1 MLVKSFIGEARDLLE
16 SVVRS
21 ILELEADPT
30 STDLLNEIFRA
41 AHTLKGSAGVVG
53 LAAIQDI
60 AHALEDLLE
69 RLRSGATTAS
79 PETIDVLLAGFDAI
93 KVLVEALERGE
104 DVSAPPELVVRIKN
118 LSAAP
123 AAVECAS
130 PDPIL
135 RGPDAEGL
143 ERLPHAARC
152 NILRYLESKTRV
164 YQIVVEP
171 DARVFF
177 FGLDPLRAW
186 REAMDMGTLIHFELH
201 ADKVPA
207 LRDLN
212 PEMCYLGFSGYLAGD
227 IDRTELEEVFVF
239 LASETSRVRIHEIAW
254 HDLIYDYEACPR
266 ASWERT
272 PVLEDF
278 LGEVTAALAELK
290 VALPVSAGEPEPAFW
305 EKVRSLL
312 ETIKHI
318 TRVFVGIVP
327 RHSLPYHAAT
337 NLHVI
342 ACLLKYRLQAPPPG
356 AETVDLLRDTVE
368 VFEAHVAGLR
378 AGTYPD
384 LDMPGILDDLLRWV
398 PASGEDEGTLV
409 LDELTGTVFLS
420 LLDQQKAYLAC
431 QRTPAELSGC
441 ALAVCRIL
449 Q

>member
-177 FGLDPLRAW
+177 LGLIPCAPGGKRWTWAPLSILSCTPIKCPPCATSTR
-186 REAMDMGTLIHFELH
+186 RCVT
-201 ADKVPA
+201 
-207 LRDLN
+207 
-212 PEMCYLGFSGYLAGD
+212 
-227 IDRTELEEVFVF
+227 
-239 LASETSRVRIHEIAW
+239 LASADTWPETSTAPNW
-254 HDLIYDYEACPR
+254 KK
-266 ASWERT
+266 
-272 PVLEDF
+272 F
-278 LGEVTAALAELK
+278 L
-290 VALPVSAGEPEPAFW
+290 F
-305 EKVRSLL
+305 
-312 ETIKHI
+312 
-318 TRVFVGIVP
+318 
-327 RHSLPYHAAT
+327 SLPPKRAACAFT
-337 NLHVI
+337 
-342 ACLLKYRLQAPPPG
+342 K
-356 AETVDLLRDTVE
+356 LR
-368 VFEAHVAGLR
+368 
-378 AGTYPD
+378 GT
-384 LDMPGILDDLLRWV
+384 I
-398 PASGEDEGTLV
+398 
-409 LDELTGTVFLS
+409 
-420 LLDQQKAYLAC
+420 
-431 QRTPAELSGC
+431 
-441 ALAVCRIL
+441 
-449 Q
+449 